1 MKKLSI
7 LFLCLFFTMGLIAQ
21 EAKGVLFEH
30 GTFAEALAKAKKNKK
45 GPNIIFMDCYTT
57 WCGPCKQ
64 MANVI
69 FPMEHVGK
77 FFNAN
82 FVNVKIDM
90 EKGEGIELAKK
101 YGIRAYP
108 TFLILDS
115 DGNEI
120 NRIVGSG
127 DADSFI
133 AKAKKAMD
141 PNNNPK
147 VLRAAYDSNKNAENA
162 IAYLDALKASYL
174 NSELAAFVDEIFPTL
189 TPRDRYSD
197 KMWPYVTQM
206 LQNPNSVV
214 FAQVM
219 DDKITADAFVT
230 REKVDAAISTG
241 LKNYTMNFVSG
252 RIPNANNE
260 KVLATINS
268 LTMLTVEDESIR
280 FYVNTAKYYA
290 KNDFDAIAGL
300 LKIDF
305 LMRLSENDRTSAE
318 RIVMSVKGLPKEK
331 SLEYLKS
338 KADFYKKQAELSED
352 LYKKTAERMTAASAA
367 STK

>member
-90 EKGEGIELAKK
+90 EKGEGIDLAKK

-120 NRIVGSG
+120 NRVVGSG
-127 DADSFI
+127 EADPFI
-133 AKAKKAMD
+133 ERVKNAMNPANSPKAKR
-141 PNNNPK
+141 
-147 VLRAAYDSNKNAENA
+147 VAYDASKNTENA
-162 IAYLDALKASYL
+162 IAYLEVLQASYM
-174 NSELAAFVDEIFPTL
+174 NAESAAFVAEIFPGL
-189 TPRDRYSD
+189 SSRDRYSD
-197 KMWPYVTQM
+197 KMWPFVMQL
-206 LQNPNSVV
+206 LQNPDSDV
-214 FAQVM
+214 FALVM
-219 DDKITADAFVT
+219 EDKFTADRFVSKE
-230 REKVDAAISTG
+230 RVDAAICGG
-241 LKNYTMNFVSG
+241 LKNYASTFVTG
-252 RIPNANNE
+252 RIANANNE
-260 KVLATINS
+260 KVLAKINY
-268 LTMLTVEDESIR
+268 LTLLAGKDE
-280 FYVNTAKYYA
+280 TASYFVKVAQLYA
-290 KNDFDAIAGL
+290 KNDIDAIAGM
-300 LKIDF
+300 LKVQDM
-305 LMRLSENDRTSAE
+305 MRLSENDRNSTE
-318 RIVMSVKGLPKEK
+318 RLITGVKGLPKEK
-331 SLEYLKS
+331 VVEYLKA
-338 KADFYKKQAELSED
+338 KQDYYKKMAEQMT
-352 LYKKTAERMTAASAA
+352 TAIERYS
-367 STK
+367 K